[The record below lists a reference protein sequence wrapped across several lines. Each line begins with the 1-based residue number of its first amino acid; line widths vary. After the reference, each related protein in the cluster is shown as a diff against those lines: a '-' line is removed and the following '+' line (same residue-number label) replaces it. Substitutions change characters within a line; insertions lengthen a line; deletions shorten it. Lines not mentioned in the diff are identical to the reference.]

1 MHVLVW
7 LKNIWNHTHKM
18 MRLGKQTG
26 VILKDLVYCGKEFV
40 VEWDQIDV
48 TELTH
53 TVTGRAERGNEEV
66 KALVA
71 QSCPTLLRPP
81 GSSLRGI
88 LQARMLEWVAI
99 PFSRGSLQPW
109 DWTWVSYIAGEFFTI
124 WFTRETLYIHEFG
137 QMSTCNPQL
146 YNSIIEY
153 TDTALKNPLGY
164 ACYFLFHSN
173 PWEPLIFLF
182 P

>member
-1 MHVLVW
+1 MSLHW
-7 LKNIWNHTHKM
+7 TIITN
-18 MRLGKQTG
+18 
-26 VILKDLVYCGKEFV
+26 
-40 VEWDQIDV
+40 
-48 TELTH
+48 
-53 TVTGRAERGNEEV
+53 
-66 KALVA
+66 
-71 QSCPTLLRPP
+71 QS
-81 GSSLRGI
+81 SKFSLRIHSWFVCSWKVKMLVTQLGLTLCDDSLPGFSVRGI
-88 LQARMLEWVAI
+88 SQARILEWVAI